1 MPLAGGEGVPGGPG
15 VAGGLGLWCCRAN
28 LPKEFSLG
36 GCNEQAKFSAWFWR
50 MGWRYV
56 AAIASL
62 MMFGLLAARVF
73 DEAET
78 LRAPLMAGV
87 VNILVLVLAVPI
99 EKPKGERGWLKAA
112 GSLGTSGA
120 LMYITWLSVHEEI
133 ELLVAGQG
141 GDVATDW
148 WIIGGYFVFSLIAA
162 AGIVL
167 PAWLVLSSDRKPGL

>member
-1 MPLAGGEGVPGGPG
+1 M
-15 VAGGLGLWCCRAN
+15 
-28 LPKEFSLG
+28 G
-36 GCNEQAKFSAWFWR
+36 GCNEQATFSAWFWR

-78 LRAPLMAGV
+78 LRALLMAGV

-141 GDVATDW
+141 GDAATDW

-162 AGIVL
+162 AASCSQHGAFCHRIGSQGFSANTLNVCRMTC
-167 PAWLVLSSDRKPGL
+167 ARHQREEDGRARQGG